1 MSRTV
6 LGWVAVL
13 FLVMGA
19 TGLWLA
25 AKAMRQSGDVVSGV
39 GSQEEPDP
47 TYRKLP
53 ANASEPWLT
62 QFSLTERSGKMVS
75 SKDLEGQVYVT
86 SFFFSACPS
95 VCLQQNQKIRE
106 IEQSYGAK
114 GVKFVS
120 ITCDPDT
127 DTPERLREYADKL
140 GADKKDWLFLT
151 GDLTYIRR
159 VAGEMFQV
167 ALDKQTHSER
177 LFVTDKWGNIRGKFH
192 WNQLDEVT
200 SLRLMLDKLLAETEP
215 PAELKDKKPA
225 VSATK
230 PAADEPA

>member
-6 LGWVAVL
+6 LGWVAML

-25 AKAMRQSGDVVSGV
+25 AKAMRQSTDVVSGV
-39 GSQEEPDP
+39 GSQSEADP
-47 TYRKLP
+47 SYRKLP
-53 ANASEPWLT
+53 ANASEPWLKE
-62 QFSLTERSGKMVS
+62 FSLTERSGKMVS

-106 IEQSYGAK
+106 IEQSYGGK

-127 DTPERLREYADKL
+127 DTPQRLREYADKL
-140 GADKKDWLFLT
+140 GADKESWLFLT

-192 WNQLDEVT
+192 WNQLDQVT
-200 SLRLMLDKLLAETEP
+200 ALRIMLDKLLAETEP
-215 PAELKDKKPA
+215 PAELKDKPVDPA
-225 VSATK
+225 NEPV
-230 PAADEPA
+230 ADEPA